1 MIDCKL
7 DLILTDIPRH
17 MHLDVGGTIM
27 GTMKEANLPSYI
39 DSLLP
44 KTSNNQKLTH
54 GEIISMLLVSLSTRE
69 PLPLSYMPAFAY
81 SVPMN
86 FWLENE
92 RVAATDL
99 NRFAIAASCKAIAEF
114 GPSRFL
120 SLAVDKMLGQFDLSK
135 IRVFNFDSSSF
146 HHHGRYKVYSPL
158 ADPKVLARIEEGE
171 ARLPEDSAD
180 IEVKHGYS
188 RDNRPQDR
196 QINLVMAT
204 FMIPGTDVAV
214 PAAAY
219 SYSGHINDISSF
231 PEFVTNCGPRLKRLC
246 QNLEYGVCDSAGA
259 TFKTAKA
266 IQDLGLKL
274 ITRLPDGNKSSK
286 QAYQKAKDGDLE
298 WQLFDLSC
306 DEAGDDPVT
315 VNVAKVGTH
324 TFKNRQNK
332 GEPGITG
339 QLLLVDAEPMRTL
352 KTQTVNHN
360 ADKEL
365 KHITAELNGIAT
377 ACLPDAQKQVDK
389 VLKGLKYCTVS
400 QVEYH
405 EELHY
410 NKKGRP
416 KKGAQP
422 NCSEFHVT
430 AVVERNDKAIAE
442 AIDQELRYVLW
453 CSDIDADPWTIYSN
467 YHQQSDVEG
476 CWRSLKDPLGF
487 IGSFNVKKTKHM
499 AALSALMVL
508 ALLIQRLTLIKF
520 RQFCQQS
527 GLAVPRVSSNR
538 PTLTPSWTTV
548 QRAFNLAGI
557 SYDLVGLSVSAPK
570 NSLSSLAF
578 RFLEQSSK
586 WIRGMYCAQNLNQY
600 VDAIKRSHVKF
611 RAWLDKLTKQEPEC
625 WNSVNRR
632 PRLKGGAENPI

>member
-1 MIDCKL
+1 MVDCKL
-7 DLILTDIPRH
+7 DLILTDFPRH
-17 MHLDVGGTIM
+17 MLLDVGGTVI
-27 GTMKEANLPSYI
+27 GTMKEADLPSYI

-54 GEIISMLLVSLSTRE
+54 GEIISMLLAALATRE
-69 PLPLSYMPAFAY
+69 PLPLSYMPAFAD
-81 SVPMN
+81 SVPMQL
-86 FWLENE
+86 WLEND
-92 RVAATDL
+92 RVDSPDL
-99 NRFAIAASCKAIAEF
+99 NRFAIAATCKAIAEF

-120 SLAVDKMLGQFDLSK
+120 SLAVAKMLGAFDLSMVK
-135 IRVFNFDSSSF
+135 AFNFDSSSF

-158 ADPKVLARIEEGE
+158 ADPKVLARIENGE

-204 FMIPGTDVAV
+204 IMIPGTGVAV
-214 PAAAY
+214 PVVAY
-219 SYSGHINDISSF
+219 PYSGHINDISSF
-231 PEFVTNCGPRLKRLC
+231 PEFVTNCGPRLMQLC
-246 QNLEYGVCDSAGA
+246 QNLKYGVCDSAGA

-266 IQDLGLKL
+266 IQDLGLNL

-286 QAYQKAKDGDLE
+286 QAFQKAKDGVLE
-298 WQLFDLSC
+298 WQVFDLSC
-306 DEAGDDPVT
+306 DEAEDDPVT

-339 QLLLVDAEPMRTL
+339 QLLLVDAEPMRQL

-365 KHITAELNGIAT
+365 KRITAELNSIAT
-377 ACLPDAQKQVDK
+377 ACLPDAKKLVDK

-422 NCSEFHVT
+422 DCSEFHVT

-453 CSDIDADPWTIYSN
+453 CSDADADPWTIYSN

-476 CWRSLKDPLGF
+476 CWKSLKDPMGV

-499 AALSALMVL
+499 AALSVLMVL

-520 RQFCQQS
+520 RQFLKQNS
-527 GLAVPRVSSNR
+527 LAIPRLSSNR
-538 PTLTPSWTTV
+538 PTTTPSWTTV

-557 SYDLVGLSVSAPK
+557 SYDLVGQSVSAPR
-570 NSLSSLAF
+570 NPLSSLASS
-578 RFLEQSSK
+578 FLEQSSK
-586 WIRGMYCAQNLNQY
+586 WIRGMYCAKNLNQY
-600 VDAIKRSHVKF
+600 AAAIKRSHGKF
-611 RAWLDKLTKQEPEC
+611 LTWLDKLNKQEPEC

-632 PRLKGGAENPI
+632 PRPKGGQENPI